1 MSRHLFRRFAAD
13 NSPQA
18 ISALNRTI
26 NDLDT
31 RIGTTKIDHS
41 SHSGAAAAGPIETAD
56 GDMSALHIQ
65 SISQGSV
72 EALDA
77 SPSGSKDAST
87 NIKEAM
93 SDSKK
98 GLGGQAETLD
108 KMATGMGPII
118 QKFDS
123 VLVSSCQTHYFAN

>member
-1 MSRHLFRRFAAD
+1 MFDRCPAD
-13 NSPQA
+13 NIPQA

-31 RIGTTKIDHS
+31 RIGATKVDQR
-41 SHSGAAAAGPIETAD
+41 SHSEAPPAGAIEAAD
-56 GDMSALHIQ
+56 GDMSALHFQ

-72 EALDA
+72 EAMDA
-77 SPSGSKDAST
+77 PPPGSKDAST

-98 GLGGQAETLD
+98 GLGGQAETLN

-123 VLVSSCQTHYFAN
+123 VLVGSFWIHYIAN

>member
-1 MSRHLFRRFAAD
+1 M
-13 NSPQA
+13 
-18 ISALNRTI
+18 NRTI

-31 RIGTTKIDHS
+31 RIDATKTDQS
-41 SHSGAAAAGPIETAD
+41 SHSEAPPAGAIEAAD
-56 GDMSALHIQ
+56 GDMSVLQFQ

-72 EALDA
+72 EAMEA
-77 SPSGSKDAST
+77 QPTGSKDAST

-98 GLGGQAETLD
+98 GLGGQAETLN

-123 VLVSSCQTHYFAN
+123 VLVGLF